1 MTTFNKV
8 FICFA
13 AEDRYDIAEPI
24 VYHLKNYGINVW
36 YDRQSLLLGDNRIEK
51 NLNEGAGEC
60 AYAITI
66 ISHNTEDSVC
76 TMEELSII
84 KSRYKKNDII
94 VFPILY
100 EIKPNDIP
108 NELKWIKQII
118 FKEVNRNSGT
128 RDICN
133 HVACKITDDI
143 LSKYNYRSV
152 REILRICPK
161 DLPNTVIELIDSYY
175 LVDENNLNCRVAL
188 LYATYLVIINY
199 HNDKSNP
206 LYNLITKIFE
216 RLFSE
221 TRLNIEIDYRELWL
235 LENSICILINNY
247 LNYCV
252 ESKI

>member
-1 MTTFNKV
+1 MTPFYKV

-24 VYHLKNYGINVW
+24 VYHLKNYGIDVW

-60 AYAITI
+60 TYAITI
-66 ISHNTEDSVC
+66 ISHNTKDSVC

-84 KSRYKKNDII
+84 NSRYKKNGVI

-100 EIKPNDIP
+100 EIKPNEIP
-108 NELKWIKQII
+108 NELNWIKQII
-118 FKEVNRNSGT
+118 FKEVNRSSGT

-133 HVACKITDDI
+133 HIACKITGDI
-143 LSKYNYRSV
+143 LSRYNYRSV
-152 REILRICPK
+152 KEILRICPK
-161 DLPNTVIELIDSYY
+161 ELPNIVMELINSYY
-175 LVDENNLNCRVAL
+175 LVDENNLNCRVTL
-188 LYATYLVIINY
+188 LYAIYLTIVNY
-199 HNDKSNP
+199 HNDQNNS
-206 LYNLITKIFE
+206 LHNLITKIFE

-235 LENSICILINNY
+235 LENSICILINDY
-247 LNYCV
+247 LNYCM